1 MSNFELG
8 VRILIGFGKKQ
19 KEINKVVLIPL
30 EQIKKGRGQP
40 RGKFDRQSIRELAQS
55 IQQNGLLQPVTVRK
69 SEDGG
74 YELIAGERR
83 TIAFRQLGYE
93 EIPAIIEAYTD
104 EQSIVLTLTENLQR
118 KDLNF
123 FEEACG
129 IAQLMNALNL
139 NQQQVSDRLGKAQ
152 STVAN
157 KLRLLAYPPEIRE
170 SMLEAGFTE
179 RHARALLKIPDEG
192 QLKKA
197 IELVEKD
204 SLTVEQ
210 TEQLAQSM
218 VKKPQKQGTRVFILK
233 DVRVFLNSIQKAVS
247 TMAQA
252 GIPVNTDKTE
262 NDDFVELRIRI
273 PKTAVYRSRIR
284 RADAAL

>member
-1 MSNFELG
+1 M
-8 VRILIGFGKKQ
+8 IGFGKKQ

-30 EQIKKGRGQP
+30 EQIKKSRGQP
-40 RGKFDRQSIRELAQS
+40 RGRFDNQSIQELAQS

-83 TIAFRQLGYE
+83 TLAFKQLGLE
-93 EIPAIIEAYTD
+93 EIPAIVESYSD
-104 EQSIVLTLTENLQR
+104 EQSIILTLIENLQR

-123 FEEACG
+123 FEEAAG
-129 IAQLMNALNL
+129 IARLMQVLGF
-139 NQQQVSDRLGKAQ
+139 NQQQVSERLGKAQ

-157 KLRLLAYPPEIRE
+157 KLRLLAYPPDIRE
-170 SMLEAGFTE
+170 KMLEAGFTE
-179 RHARALLKIPDEG
+179 RHARALLKITDEEL
-192 QLKKA
+192 LKTA
-197 IELVEKD
+197 IELIEKD
-204 SLTVEQ
+204 GLTVEQ
-210 TEQLAQSM
+210 TEQLAQSLI
-218 VKKPQKQGTRVFILK
+218 KKPQKHGTRVFILK

-247 TMAQA
+247 TMNQA

-273 PKTAVYRSRIR
+273 PKTAVYRSRVGR
-284 RADAAL
+284 TGAVL